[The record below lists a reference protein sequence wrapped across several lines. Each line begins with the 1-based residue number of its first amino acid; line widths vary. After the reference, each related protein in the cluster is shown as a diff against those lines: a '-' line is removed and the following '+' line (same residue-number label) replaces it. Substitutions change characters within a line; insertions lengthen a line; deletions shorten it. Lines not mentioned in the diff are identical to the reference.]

1 MKKLI
6 SVLAAATL
14 LVSSLC
20 GCSAAVQADN
30 KEDKIQIVTTIF
42 PEYDW
47 VMNVL
52 GDNPANAEVTM
63 LMDNGTDLHSYQ
75 PSPICSSMSA
85 ANLTNGS
92 KTY

>member
-1 MKKLI
+1 VKKLI

-52 GDNPANAEVTM
+52 GDNPANAESRCLWITAPTFTATSR
-63 LMDNGTDLHSYQ
+63 LLQTF
-75 PSPICSSMSA
+75 
-85 ANLTNGS
+85 
-92 KTY
+92 